1 MPSKLGFG
9 NTRKKS
15 GKASYG
21 SAMHYKNPIMK
32 AGGKGTKKETDAE
45 FEARMK
51 KEGTT
56 MLGEVNVK
64 KSDKLTERDYLAKKI
79 QSNISTTGGEVSQG
93 IKSKSYKEADKYLVR
108 TKGDEQ
114 AKGRLK
120 QREYLLDKTKREYEA
135 RGGKMT
141 QKEIDRMMSGRE

>member
-9 NTRKKS
+9 NTRKKA

-64 KSDKLTERDYLAKKI
+64 KSDKLTARDHLAKKI
-79 QSNISTTGGEVSQG
+79 EKNINTTGGDVSQSL
-93 IKSKSYKEADKYLVR
+93 KSKTYEEADKYLAR
-108 TKGDEQ
+108 KGDPQ

-120 QREYLLDKTKREYEA
+120 QRKHRVDKTKREYEA
-135 RGGKMT
+135 RGGNMT